1 MVILHGKVALDV
13 LRRIEHASR
22 SNRRSTIW
30 CPAVLGKTLSE
41 YVQNVCE
48 RKIEAWTEDGQQRR
62 KPRKRNAESD
72 ENRRPEGQL
81 LVYAR

>member
-1 MVILHGKVALDV
+1 MMLA
-13 LRRIEHASR
+13 RRGLAKDG
-22 SNRRSTIW
+22 STIW
-30 CPAVLGKTLSE
+30 CPAVFGKTLSK
-41 YVQNVCE
+41 YVQNVFE

-62 KPRKRNAESD
+62 KLRKRNAESD